1 MKPRKPLSQIVIT
14 RRENNTFKVG
24 IFDSKECV
32 GSDVHSED
40 EAVKLV
46 LDSMKRLRVVD
57 GL

>member
-1 MKPRKPLSQIVIT
+1 MPRKALSQVVIT
-14 RRENNTFKVG
+14 RRDNNTFKVA

-46 LDSMKRLRVVD
+46 LKSMKRLRVVE